1 MNRIR
6 GALTRKLGPLPAW
19 VWLAVFAVGVI
30 IYRARANNGINP
42 VNVSD
47 ATPTP
52 TDAVSKG
59 DPVTLQPGESVY
71 DPNTGAVSGGAPEQ
85 ITPPDPTAP
94 PDPVV
99 LDPGQGV
106 YDPGTGR
113 FITNPGA
120 NGGTDSGTDSSGDS
134 ADTSNGAAAASGAPT
149 VKGGK
154 KQPTTGSSHV
164 VKTKVTDKRGSG
176 AKTEWKYNG
185 HWHGVPPKDAVNT
198 KRRVNGKVQYW
209 NGSGWHSKKTPVK
222 KPTQTMT
229 GTAKPTTRTGGEP
242 RAARV
247 NPGRPVGAPGAVM
260 SRPRSAATMVQ
271 PLVSKAGGVGTGT
284 PPERA
289 RDNQAPGQSRV
300 RSLPAT
306 IPTATVMRARPIP
319 SPTVTP
325 TMPHT
330 SATPPPGV
338 PSRQVIMSAPP
349 VIKPP
354 IVSKPQPKGT
364 PTKMR
369 PR

>member
-1 MNRIR
+1 MNRIK

-19 VWLAVFAVGVI
+19 IWLGLFTVAVIV
-30 IYRARANNGINP
+30 YRARANNGINP

-47 ATPTP
+47 DTPTP

-85 ITPPDPTAP
+85 VTPPDPTAP

-106 YDPGTGR
+106 YDPGTGQ

-120 NGGTDSGTDSSGDS
+120 SGTDGGAGDGT
-134 ADTSNGAAAASGAPT
+134 DTGGGAAPASAAPT

-154 KQPTTGSSHV
+154 KQPTTGSSLV

-176 AKTEWKYNG
+176 TKTEWKYNG
-185 HWHGVPPKDAVNT
+185 HWHGVPPKDAINT

-209 NGSGWHSKKTPVK
+209 NGSGWHSKKTPIK
-222 KPTQTMT
+222 KQTMR
-229 GTAKPTTRTGGEP
+229 GTAKPTTRDGGEP

-247 NPGRPVGAPGAVM
+247 NPGRPVKPPTAVM
-260 SRPRSAATMVQ
+260 SRPRSAATMQQ
-271 PLVSKAGGVGTGT
+271 PLVSKTGGVGTGT

-289 RDNQAPGQSRV
+289 RDNQAPGLPRV

-306 IPTATVMRARPIP
+306 VPTATVMRARPVP

-330 SATPPPGV
+330 SATPPPPV
-338 PSRQVIMSAPP
+338 PPMVVA
-349 VIKPP
+349 KPTAK

-364 PTKMR
+364 PTKIR